1 MSDLVNGS
9 SAQLVKYMRSSKL
22 KFGFLSTYEWTIFIR
37 RTGPCHFDMS
47 LPIAR
52 DASNPSLRQCLL
64 ALGVLASRDW
74 KFIEPPDFNIAQ
86 VSFRGSNSGNLLTSD
101 PSSAFRRALH
111 AKRPSVHFPEPNR
124 YQGGDIGHAWL
135 VVNPLRGRKR
145 CCNNVRKLQEDYP
158 AILREGDI

>member
-52 DASNPSLRQCLL
+52 DASNPSLRHCLL

-111 AKRPSVHFPEPNR
+111 AKRPSVRPLSGTKSVPRRR
-124 YQGGDIGHAWL
+124 YRTCLARRQSSTGAKT
-135 VVNPLRGRKR
+135 V
-145 CCNNVRKLQEDYP
+145 LQQ
-158 AILREGDI
+158 RS